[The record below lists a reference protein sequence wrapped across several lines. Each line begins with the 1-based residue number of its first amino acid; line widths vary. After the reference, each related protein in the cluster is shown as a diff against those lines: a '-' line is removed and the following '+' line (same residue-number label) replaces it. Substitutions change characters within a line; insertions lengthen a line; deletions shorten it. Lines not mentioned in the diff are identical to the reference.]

1 MISDLSE
8 SDFEESDKEDELETL
23 EESIV
28 PETGERVDE
37 NEHSDELFSNYS
49 CSNLDTS
56 LT

>member
-1 MISDLSE
+1 MISE
-8 SDFEESDKEDELETL
+8 SDFEESDKEEELETL